1 MKIEINKKEGAFQ
14 MEAQGSGPFSV
25 FVDAGEKAGGANQGA
40 RPMELVLMGLGSCSA
55 IDVISILK
63 KQRQV
68 LDDLKVQ
75 VSAKRDE
82 ENIPAV
88 FRQIHLQFI
97 LKGQLE
103 AQKVERALD
112 LSINKY
118 CSVSKMLAK
127 TAKITYSFKINTK

>member
-1 MKIEINKKEGAFQ
+1 MKIEINKKEGAFK

-25 FVDAGEKAGGANQGA
+25 FVDAGEKAGGNNQGA

-127 TAKITYSFKINTK
+127 TAKITFSYKINTK